1 MSVSAFTRA
10 LTLVCL
16 FFSINAVVKGG
27 TAMRLFAQILWTLV
41 TAAQH
46 EQEINEHFIQ
56 KP

>member
-46 EQEINEHFIQ
+46 QQAINEHFIQ